1 MNKERYNRL
10 MKSVVTKTNEMREMI
25 MDLSLLSMGTT
36 NFDDSVADYI
46 QMIEQKIAHTYFEI
60 KDLKTLIERRLK

>member
-25 MDLSLLSMGTT
+25 MDFS
-36 NFDDSVADYI
+36 
-46 QMIEQKIAHTYFEI
+46 
-60 KDLKTLIERRLK
+60 ERTM

>member
-25 MDLSLLSMGTT
+25 MDLSLLSMGTN

-46 QMIEQKIAHTYFEI
+46 QMIERKIDHTYFEI
-60 KDLKTLIERRLK
+60 KDLKTLIERGLK

>member
-1 MNKERYNRL
+1 
-10 MKSVVTKTNEMREMI
+10 MI

-46 QMIEQKIAHTYFEI
+46 QMIEQKIDHTYFEI
-60 KDLKTLIERRLK
+60 KDLKTLIERKLK

>member
-25 MDLSLLSMGTT
+25 QDLALLSMGTT

-46 QMIEQKIAHTYFEI
+46 QMIEQKIDQTYFEI
-60 KDLKTLIERRLK
+60 KDLKTLIERKLK

>member
-25 MDLSLLSMGTT
+25 QDLALLSMGTT

-46 QMIEQKIAHTYFEI
+46 QMIEQKIDHTYFEI
-60 KDLKTLIERRLK
+60 KDLKTLIERKLK